1 MSEVPKG
8 VETAAIIYDFDGTLA
23 SGNLPE
29 HSLLPAL
36 EIEPAEFWSKV
47 KAEAKLRDADE
58 ILTYM
63 HCLLARAREK
73 GFQLTRQA
81 LERHGSG
88 IPLFPGVEGWFDRIN
103 DYGRNKGLKIEH
115 YIISSGL
122 LEIIEGCSIYKRFKK
137 VFACAYT
144 YDESGVASWP
154 ASAINYT
161 NKTQFLFR
169 INKGIDNTWDNSA
182 INRWQRRSE
191 RHVPFSRMVFLGDG
205 DTDIPSM
212 KMVRYQGGQAI
223 AVFDPKAWAKE
234 AAKGKLEQLIAEDR
248 VDYVASGDYSQ
259 GSVLDVTVRGILGR
273 MALKP
278 DPLLPRTEGR

>member
-1 MSEVPKG
+1 MAEAQEELEK
-8 VETAAIIYDFDGTLA
+8 AAIIYDFDGTLA

-36 EIEPAEFWSKV
+36 DAKPSEFWGKV
-47 KAEAKLRDADE
+47 KAEAKSRDADE

-63 HCLLARAREK
+63 HCLLARAQEK
-73 GFQLTRQA
+73 NVQITRKA
-81 LERHGSG
+81 LQEHGAE
-88 IPLFPGVEGWFDRIN
+88 IPLFQGLTDWFDRIN
-103 DYGRNKGLKIEH
+103 AYGRDKGLDIEH

-122 LEIIEGCSIYKRFKK
+122 LEIIEGCSIHGQFKK
-137 VFACAYT
+137 VFACAYA
-144 YDESGVASWP
+144 YDDKGVASWP

-169 INKGIDNTWDNSA
+169 INKGIGNTWDNSA

-191 RHVPFSRMVFLGDG
+191 RYVPFTRMVFLGDG

-223 AVFDPKAWAKE
+223 AVFDPQDWAEE

-248 VDYVASGDYSQ
+248 VDYVASGDYSK

-278 DPLLPRTEGR
+278 DAPLPRPSGK